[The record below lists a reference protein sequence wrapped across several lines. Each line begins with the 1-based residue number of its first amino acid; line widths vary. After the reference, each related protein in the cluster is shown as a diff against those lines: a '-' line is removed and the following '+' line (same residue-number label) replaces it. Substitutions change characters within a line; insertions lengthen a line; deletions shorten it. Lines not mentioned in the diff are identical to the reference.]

1 MISKKLVELLK
12 AKGAKV
18 KCTSSSVKIWTETP
32 NGDEYTIHV
41 PAKTDEELQEEL
53 FHLSISY
60 NSQDEYKKI
69 TGHWCTQADEIW
81 KDQLWKENFLDRVE
95 RIVRAFVC
103 QQRQIKGSKYINKR
117 DILAILN
124 DNDIF
129 VNDVYQNSKEEE
141 EIRLSVFTS
150 RTDWYDIRLIL
161 TKNSDFTS
169 SFKDAY
175 LKQPEFSAAELIFS
189 YRYNST
195 SEAMSK
201 LAKMADRKDE
211 LDLVADKLLKADFE
225 KYQAIKKI
233 A

>member
-1 MISKKLVELLK
+1 MISKKLIDLLK

-18 KCTSSSVKIWTETP
+18 KCTSKSVKIWTETP

-60 NSQDEYKKI
+60 NSHDEYKKI
-69 TGHWCTQADEIW
+69 TGHWCKKSDEIW
-81 KDQLWKENFLDRVE
+81 KDQLWKENFLDRNE
-95 RIVRAFVC
+95 RIVRAFVR
-103 QQRQIKGSKYINKR
+103 QQRQIKESKYIKR

-129 VNDVYQNSKEEE
+129 VNDVYHNSKEEE

-161 TKNSDFTS
+161 TKSSDFTS
-169 SFKDAY
+169 AFKDAY

-211 LDLVADKLLKADFE
+211 LDFVADKLLKADFE
-225 KYQAIKKI
+225 KYKAINKV